1 MATDEVTAVPS
12 PADNGNDAALLTGG
26 RRRWGFLIVCLV
38 GVVLLSASIAVGVE
52 AHAQQHR
59 TDAAITATRARLS
72 QSDTLLIEARAQ
84 LAVDTAQ
91 SDQAGH
97 TLATESAQLATDQA
111 QLANAQAG
119 IYAQG
124 VSISDLDT
132 CLSGVE
138 ESLNQLSLGNES
150 GAATTLSGVAA
161 TCKDAEPS

>member
-1 MATDEVTAVPS
+1 MATHEVTAGS
-12 PADNGNDAALLTGG
+12 PPVDNGNDGAAATGA
-26 RRRWGFLIVCLV
+26 RRRWGFLVACVV
-38 GVVLLSASIAVGVE
+38 GVALLSACVVVGVE
-52 AHAQQHR
+52 AHARQHR
-59 TDAAITATRARLS
+59 TDVALLAVRARLS
-72 QSDTLLIEARAQ
+72 QTNTLLIQARAQ
-84 LAVDTAQ
+84 LAVDTTQ

-97 TLATESAQLATDQA
+97 TLSTESAQLTADQA
-111 QLANAQAG
+111 QLAHAQAG

-161 TCKDAEPS
+161 TCKDAAPS

>member
-1 MATDEVTAVPS
+1 M
-12 PADNGNDAALLTGG
+12 PAGG
-26 RRRWGFLIVCLV
+26 RRRWGFLVVCLV
-38 GVVLLSASIAVGVE
+38 GVVLLSASTAVAVG

-59 TDAAITATRARLS
+59 TDAALASVRARLS
-72 QSDTLLIEARAQ
+72 QMDTLLIEARAQ

-91 SDQAGH
+91 SNQAGH
-97 TLATESAQLATDQA
+97 TLSTESAQLAADQA
-111 QLANAQAG
+111 QLAQAQAG
-119 IYAQG
+119 VYAQG

-161 TCKDAEPS
+161 TCQDAEPS

>member
-1 MATDEVTAVPS
+1 MATDQVTAVPS
-12 PADNGNDAALLTGG
+12 PVDNGNDAAMPAGG
-26 RRRWGFLIVCLV
+26 RRRWGFLVVCLV
-38 GVVLLSASIAVGVE
+38 GVVLLSASTAVAVE

-59 TDAAITATRARLS
+59 TDAALASVRARLS
-72 QSDTLLIEARAQ
+72 QMDTLLIEARAQ

-91 SDQAGH
+91 SNQAGH
-97 TLATESAQLATDQA
+97 TLSTESAQLAADQA
-111 QLANAQAG
+111 QLAQAQAG
-119 IYAQG
+119 VYAQG

-161 TCKDAEPS
+161 TCQDAEPS